1 MDSIE
6 ILNSVE
12 IGGILTAAFE
22 MSDGNLAVG
31 SKTGVVSIL
40 SSNGIIEESFNL
52 EGEIIGLFEIEDKLI
67 VGSSIS
73 GICAYSKGIIWKH
86 ELESG
91 CDKISLS
98 GSYFLVADSSG
109 NLFKFNSDGQLLWE
123 REFGQITHLC
133 SNKNGDISAIAL
145 ENGDFI
151 MVNSYGE
158 EIRKSVATVDD
169 IETISAMIFRPGEIL
184 VVARNSLGL
193 TIDDRPE
200 NRIECWSVKKG
211 MIHSCEVESLVNC
224 INSTDKGVILGC
236 FNGELLELEI
246 KSKRYNHLC
255 KFDYSIKQI
264 FPWKQDILV
273 ASWFDIFRLDMQGK
287 IIWRVEHIGIVE
299 NIVSMGDSRV
309 GILGDD
315 KKMDIPT
322 PIFIIDPDS
331 KIISDDYDF
340 KEESFDSKYS
350 GALSPE
356 EEQAS
361 YMKPLLPSNSSE
373 ILEALDEELEIET
386 SPPIIEVDILEDL
399 SQSAKSLNLP
409 PVVDVGEDKTVNSDS
424 DGTTMVLLDGSK
436 SYDPDGTIKSWSWE
450 NDSGKVISNN
460 SLVNVKLSTGVH
472 IFYLTVVDDRGASSK
487 ASLTIQVI

>member
-22 MSDGNLAVG
+22 MSDGNLAIG

-73 GICAYSKGIIWKH
+73 GICAYSEGIIWKH

-133 SNKNGDISAIAL
+133 SNKDGDISAIAL

-169 IETISAMIFRPGEIL
+169 IETISAMIFRPEEIL
-184 VVARNSLGL
+184 VVARNSLGM

-264 FPWKQDILV
+264 FPWKEDILV
-273 ASWFDIFRLDMQGK
+273 ASWFDIYRLDMQGN
-287 IIWRVEHIGIVE
+287 IIWRNTYEGKRH
-299 NIVSMGDSRV
+299 S
-309 GILGDD
+309 L
-315 KKMDIPT
+315 
-322 PIFIIDPDS
+322 PI
-331 KIISDDYDF
+331 
-340 KEESFDSKYS
+340 
-350 GALSPE
+350 
-356 EEQAS
+356 
-361 YMKPLLPSNSSE
+361 
-373 ILEALDEELEIET
+373 
-386 SPPIIEVDILEDL
+386 
-399 SQSAKSLNLP
+399 NL
-409 PVVDVGEDKTVNSDS
+409 V
-424 DGTTMVLLDGSK
+424 
-436 SYDPDGTIKSWSWE
+436 
-450 NDSGKVISNN
+450 
-460 SLVNVKLSTGVH
+460 
-472 IFYLTVVDDRGASSK
+472 
-487 ASLTIQVI
+487 

>member
-1 MDSIE
+1 M
-6 ILNSVE
+6 
-12 IGGILTAAFE
+12 
-22 MSDGNLAVG
+22 
-31 SKTGVVSIL
+31 
-40 SSNGIIEESFNL
+40 
-52 EGEIIGLFEIEDKLI
+52 
-67 VGSSIS
+67 
-73 GICAYSKGIIWKH
+73 
-86 ELESG
+86 
-91 CDKISLS
+91 
-98 GSYFLVADSSG
+98 
-109 NLFKFNSDGQLLWE
+109 
-123 REFGQITHLC
+123 
-133 SNKNGDISAIAL
+133 
-145 ENGDFI
+145 
-151 MVNSYGE
+151 
-158 EIRKSVATVDD
+158 
-169 IETISAMIFRPGEIL
+169 
-184 VVARNSLGL
+184 

-264 FPWKQDILV
+264 FPWKEDILV
-273 ASWFDIFRLDMQGK
+273 ASWFDIYRLDMQGK

-299 NIVSMGDSRV
+299 NIVSMGDSKV

-340 KEESFDSKYS
+340 KQESFDSKYS

-356 EEQAS
+356 EEKAS
-361 YMKPLLPSNSSE
+361 SMKPLLPSNSSE
-373 ILEALDEELEIET
+373 ILDALDEELEIET

-424 DGTTMVLLDGSK
+424 NGTTMVLLDGSK

-472 IFYLTVVDDRGASSK
+472 IFYLTVVDDRGASSR